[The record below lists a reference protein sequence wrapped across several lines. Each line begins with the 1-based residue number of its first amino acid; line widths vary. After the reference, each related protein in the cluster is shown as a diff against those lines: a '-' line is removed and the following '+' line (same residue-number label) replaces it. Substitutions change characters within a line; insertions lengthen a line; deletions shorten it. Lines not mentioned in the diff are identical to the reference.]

1 MPNYARNRTYV
12 LPLVAVAVV
21 AAPVAAGFL
30 GEQGQIRFSND
41 AAAEGPS
48 MMSTTQVGLSGAP
61 TVVLPLREL
70 AGMQMPELKVADL
83 RLVPGTP
90 PLPEDSRVR
99 PIGFVS
105 AAGAAPIS
113 AQTPALDPGVV
124 PEQLTDRIGAQVT
137 ELTHQGRFSMI
148 GLTAPNLEGVT
159 AMVRARQF
167 DGSWG
172 PWFEAGTDDSVAA
185 RRPGQGRLQ
194 GSEPVY
200 VGDTDAVQIL
210 STREPTA
217 TDDPAR
223 QGPRPVAGPDH
234 LGLPVPEMSAVLLDP
249 GRGEENLSAIAAP
262 LAGGGP
268 RVISRAQWGADESI
282 RCEDPTYDDGLGGI
296 VVHHTA
302 GRNDYSKAESAA
314 IIRGIYAYH
323 AETLGWCDIG
333 YHALVDKYGQI
344 FEGHF
349 GGLDRPV
356 QGAHTGGFNEN
367 TAGVAFMGNHETEEP
382 PKAAV
387 TAMGQF
393 IGWRARVAGL
403 DPQGTTTMV
412 SEGTEFTPYGEG
424 EQVQL
429 PVVFSHRDVGN
440 TDCAGDAAYALMDR
454 LRSIAAGTSSGAVPR
469 QPAGEQGSTPLPAQP
484 DLDADDDV
492 SILAALTGRLLD
504 LVDHNVLAR
513 RWVDAGGPQGRLGL
527 AASEPVPTAEGGQ
540 YARFVNGYL
549 FQAPDGQVYEVGG
562 LIGQRFAQLGGD
574 SGALGAPLSNE
585 YPVPGGARVDFGR
598 GSLVFNEATGVVT
611 SVGLP
616 QPGSDHSTPTAE
628 SPTSTPADTQPAPAP
643 FPADTAPAPNP
654 VAPNPAEAAPGEEPV
669 AGQ

>member
-1 MPNYARNRTYV
+1 MPNYTRKRSYV

-30 GEQGQIRFSND
+30 GGDGQYRFSND
-41 AAAEGPS
+41 SETDRLRPTA
-48 MMSTTQVGLSGAP
+48 TTQIGLAGAP
-61 TVVLPLREL
+61 RVVLPLREL
-70 AGMQMPELKVADL
+70 AGMQLPDLKVADL
-83 RLVPGTP
+83 RLVPGAP
-90 PLPEDSRVR
+90 PLPEGSRVG
-99 PIGFVS
+99 PIGFVTDE
-105 AAGAAPIS
+105 GTAPIS
-113 AQTPALDPGVV
+113 ARTPALDPGVV
-124 PEQLTDRIGAQVT
+124 PEHLADRVGAQVT
-137 ELTHQGRFSMI
+137 ELTNGSRFSMV
-148 GLTAPNLEGVT
+148 GLTAPDLAGVT
-159 AMVRARQF
+159 AMVRARQL

-172 PWFEAGTDDSVAA
+172 PWFEAGTDDSVSA
-185 RRPGQGRLQ
+185 RRPGSGRMQ

-210 STREPTA
+210 STRKLTDTAEPGSRG
-217 TDDPAR
+217 PA
-223 QGPRPVAGPDH
+223 PVAGPDH
-234 LGLPVPEMSAVLLDP
+234 FGLAVPEMSAVLLDP
-249 GRGEENLSAIAAP
+249 GRSEENLSAIAAP

-314 IIRGIYAYH
+314 IVRGIYAYH

-349 GGLDRPV
+349 GGLDEPV

-367 TAGVAFMGNHETEEP
+367 TAGVAFMGNHESEDPTQ
-382 PKAAV
+382 AAI

-393 IGWRARVAGL
+393 VGWRARVAGL
-403 DPQGTTTMV
+403 DPRGTTTMI

-440 TDCAGDAAYALMDR
+440 TTCAGDAAYALMDR
-454 LRSIAAGTSSGAVPR
+454 IRSIAAGVGSGAGPR
-469 QPAGEQGSTPLPAQP
+469 QASVPVPAQP
-484 DLDADDDV
+484 DPDVDADV
-492 SILAALTGRLLD
+492 SALAALTGKLLD
-504 LVDHNVLAR
+504 LVDHNMLAR

-549 FQAPDGQVYEVGG
+549 FQAPDGQVYEVAGR
-562 LIGQRFAQLGGD
+562 IGQRFAQLGGD
-574 SGALGAPLSNE
+574 NGVLGTPRSNE
-585 YPVPGGARVDFGR
+585 YPVPGGVRVDFGR

-611 SVGLP
+611 TLGLP
-616 QPGSDHSTPTAE
+616 QPGSDHPRPPATPTPA
-628 SPTSTPADTQPAPAP
+628 TADTPPAPAP
-643 FPADTAPAPNP
+643 LPAEPAQVPAPALADTPE
-654 VAPNPAEAAPGEEPV
+654 VGPGEVPV
-669 AGQ
+669 AGP

>member
-1 MPNYARNRTYV
+1 MPNYTRKRTYV
-12 LPLVAVAVV
+12 LPLFAVAVV
-21 AAPVAAGFL
+21 AAPVTAGFL
-30 GEQGQIRFSND
+30 DSGGQFRFSND
-41 AAAEGPS
+41 SEADGPS
-48 MMSTTQVGLSGAP
+48 PTATTQVGLSGAP

-70 AGMQMPELKVADL
+70 TGMQLPDLRVSDL
-83 RLVPGTP
+83 RLVPGAP
-90 PLPEDSRVR
+90 PLPEGPRVGQ
-99 PIGFVS
+99 IGFIAS
-105 AAGAAPIS
+105 EGAAPIS
-113 AQTPALDPGVV
+113 AWTSALDPGVV
-124 PEQLTDRIGAQVT
+124 PEQLTDRVGAQVT
-137 ELTHQGRFSMI
+137 ELTHQSRFSMI
-148 GLTAPNLEGVT
+148 GLTAPNLEGIT
-159 AMVRARQF
+159 TMVRARQL

-185 RRPGQGRLQ
+185 RRPGPGRMQ

-210 STREPTA
+210 STRQSAA
-217 TDDPAR
+217 TDHPQF

-234 LGLPVPEMSAVLLDP
+234 LGIAVPEMSAVLLDP
-249 GRGEENLSAIAAP
+249 RRGEENLSAIAAP

-268 RVISRAQWGADESI
+268 RVISRSQWGADESI

-314 IIRGIYAYH
+314 IVRGIYAYH

-367 TAGVAFMGNHETEEP
+367 TAGVAFMGNHESEEP
-382 PKAAV
+382 SQAAI
-387 TAMGQF
+387 TAMGKF

-403 DPQGTTTMV
+403 NPRGTTTMI

-440 TDCAGDAAYALMDR
+440 TACAGDAAYALMDR
-454 LRSIAAGTSSGAVPR
+454 IRSIAAGVSSGAAPR
-469 QPAGEQGSTPLPAQP
+469 QTLGGQDSVPVPAQP
-484 DLDADDDV
+484 DSDSDVDV
-492 SILAALTGRLLD
+492 SALAALTGKLLD
-504 LVDHNVLAR
+504 LVDRNVLAR
-513 RWVDAGGPQGRLGL
+513 RWVDTGGPQGRLGL

-549 FQAPDGQVYEVGG
+549 FQAPGGQVYEVTGR
-562 LIGQRFAQLGGD
+562 IGQRFAQLGGNT
-574 SGALGAPLSNE
+574 GVLGAPRSNE
-585 YPVPGGARVDFGR
+585 YPVPGGVRVDFGR
-598 GSLVFNEATGVVT
+598 GALVFNQATGVVT
-611 SVGLP
+611 TLGLP
-616 QPGSDHSTPTAE
+616 RSASDHPMPSAA
-628 SPTSTPADTQPAPAP
+628 SPTPEPGPAPPVSADAP
-643 FPADTAPAPNP
+643 PAPE
-654 VAPNPAEAAPGEEPV
+654 PAGTVPGEVPV

>member
-1 MPNYARNRTYV
+1 MPNYTRKRSYV

-30 GEQGQIRFSND
+30 GGDGQYRFSND
-41 AAAEGPS
+41 SETDRLRPTA
-48 MMSTTQVGLSGAP
+48 TTQVGLAGAP
-61 TVVLPLREL
+61 RVVLPLREL
-70 AGMQMPELKVADL
+70 AGMQLPDLKVADL
-83 RLVPGTP
+83 RLVPGAP
-90 PLPEDSRVR
+90 PLPEGSRVG
-99 PIGFVS
+99 PIGFVTDE
-105 AAGAAPIS
+105 GAAPIS
-113 AQTPALDPGVV
+113 ARTPALDPGVV
-124 PEQLTDRIGAQVT
+124 PEHLADRVGAQVT
-137 ELTHQGRFSMI
+137 ELTNGSHFSMV
-148 GLTAPNLEGVT
+148 GLTAPDLAGVT
-159 AMVRARQF
+159 TMVRARQL
-167 DGSWG
+167 DSSWG
-172 PWFEAGTDDSVAA
+172 PWFEAGTDDSVSA
-185 RRPGQGRLQ
+185 RRPGPGRMQ

-210 STREPTA
+210 STRKLTDTAEPGSRG
-217 TDDPAR
+217 PA
-223 QGPRPVAGPDH
+223 PVAGPDH
-234 LGLPVPEMSAVLLDP
+234 LGPAVPQMSAVLLDP
-249 GRGEENLSAIAAP
+249 GRSEENLSAIAAP

-314 IIRGIYAYH
+314 IVRGIYAYH

-349 GGLDRPV
+349 GGLDEPV

-367 TAGVAFMGNHETEEP
+367 TAGVAFMGNHESEDPTQ
-382 PKAAV
+382 AAI

-393 IGWRARVAGL
+393 VGWRARVAGL
-403 DPQGTTTMV
+403 DPRGTTTMI

-440 TDCAGDAAYALMDR
+440 TTCAGDAAYALMDR
-454 LRSIAAGTSSGAVPR
+454 IRSIAAGVGSGAGPR
-469 QPAGEQGSTPLPAQP
+469 QASVPVPAQP
-484 DLDADDDV
+484 DPDVDADV
-492 SILAALTGRLLD
+492 SALAALTGKLLD
-504 LVDHNVLAR
+504 LVDHNMLAR

-549 FQAPDGQVYEVGG
+549 FQAPDGQVYEVAGR
-562 LIGQRFAQLGGD
+562 IGQRFAQLGADNGV
-574 SGALGAPLSNE
+574 LGTPRSNE
-585 YPVPGGARVDFGR
+585 YPVPGGVRVDFGR

-611 SVGLP
+611 TLGLP
-616 QPGSDHSTPTAE
+616 QPGSDHPRPPATPTPA
-628 SPTSTPADTQPAPAP
+628 TADTPPAPAP
-643 FPADTAPAPNP
+643 LPAEPAQVPAPALADTPE
-654 VAPNPAEAAPGEEPV
+654 VGPGEVPA
-669 AGQ
+669 AGP

>member
-1 MPNYARNRTYV
+1 
-12 LPLVAVAVV
+12 
-21 AAPVAAGFL
+21 
-30 GEQGQIRFSND
+30 
-41 AAAEGPS
+41 
-48 MMSTTQVGLSGAP
+48 
-61 TVVLPLREL
+61 
-70 AGMQMPELKVADL
+70 
-83 RLVPGTP
+83 
-90 PLPEDSRVR
+90 
-99 PIGFVS
+99 
-105 AAGAAPIS
+105 
-113 AQTPALDPGVV
+113 
-124 PEQLTDRIGAQVT
+124 
-137 ELTHQGRFSMI
+137 
-148 GLTAPNLEGVT
+148 
-159 AMVRARQF
+159 
-167 DGSWG
+167 
-172 PWFEAGTDDSVAA
+172 
-185 RRPGQGRLQ
+185 
-194 GSEPVY
+194 
-200 VGDTDAVQIL
+200 
-210 STREPTA
+210 
-217 TDDPAR
+217 
-223 QGPRPVAGPDH
+223 
-234 LGLPVPEMSAVLLDP
+234 MSAVLLDP

-262 LAGGGP
+262 LTGGGP

-314 IIRGIYAYH
+314 IVRGIYAYH

-367 TAGVAFMGNHETEEP
+367 TAGVAFMGDHESEEP
-382 PKAAV
+382 TQAAI

-403 DPQGTTTMV
+403 DPRGTTTMI

-440 TDCAGDAAYALMDR
+440 TTCAGDAAYALMDR
-454 LRSIAAGTSSGAVPR
+454 IRAIAAGVSSGAGPR
-469 QPAGEQGSTPLPAQP
+469 QAPGGQDSAPAPAQP
-484 DLDADDDV
+484 DADADADV
-492 SILAALTGRLLD
+492 SALAVLTGKLLD
-504 LVDHNVLAR
+504 LVDRNVLAR

-549 FQAPDGQVYEVGG
+549 FQAPDGQVYEVAGR
-562 LIGQRFAQLGGD
+562 IGQRFAQLGGD
-574 SGALGAPLSNE
+574 NGVLGAPRSNE
-585 YPVPGGARVDFGR
+585 YPVPGGVRVDFGR

-611 SVGLP
+611 TLGLP
-616 QPGSDHSTPTAE
+616 QPASDHPTQSAASPTPTRAE
-628 SPTSTPADTQPAPAP
+628 APPAPAP
-643 FPADTAPAPNP
+643 ADAAPAPSP
-654 VAPNPAEAAPGEEPV
+654 VPPGSVETVPGEVPV

>member
-1 MPNYARNRTYV
+1 MA
-12 LPLVAVAVV
+12 
-21 AAPVAAGFL
+21 
-30 GEQGQIRFSND
+30 
-41 AAAEGPS
+41 
-48 MMSTTQVGLSGAP
+48 LSGAP

-70 AGMQMPELKVADL
+70 AGIHLPDLHVADL
-83 RLVPGTP
+83 RLVPGAP
-90 PLPEDSRVR
+90 PLPESSGVG
-99 PIGFVS
+99 PIGFI
-105 AAGAAPIS
+105 AEDGAAPIS
-113 AQTPALDPGVV
+113 AGAPALDPGVV
-124 PEQLTDRIGAQVT
+124 PEQLVDRVGARVI
-137 ELTHQGRFSMI
+137 ELTRESRFSMI
-148 GLTAPNLEGVT
+148 GVTAPNLDGT
-159 AMVRARQF
+159 TTMVRARQS

-185 RRPGQGRLQ
+185 RRPGDGHVQ

-210 STREPTA
+210 STHEPTA
-217 TDDPAR
+217 TDHPGA

-234 LGLPVPEMSAVLLDP
+234 VGPEVQDLSAVLLDP
-249 GRGEENLSAIAAP
+249 GRGEEHLSAIAAP

-282 RCEDPTYDDGLGGI
+282 RCEDPTYDDGLGGV

-314 IIRGIYAYH
+314 IVRGIYAYH

-333 YHALVDKYGQI
+333 YNALVDKYGQI

-367 TAGVAFMGNHETEEP
+367 TAGVAFMGNHESEEP
-382 PKAAV
+382 SQAAV

-393 IGWRARVAGL
+393 IGWRTRIAGL
-403 DPQGTTTMV
+403 DPRGTTTMI

-424 EQVQL
+424 EHVQL

-440 TDCAGDAAYALMDR
+440 TTCAGDAAYALMDR
-454 LRSIAAGTSSGAVPR
+454 IRSIAAGVRSGAAPR
-469 QPAGEQGSTPLPAQP
+469 QSPGGQDSAPAPAQP
-484 DLDADDDV
+484 DPDADV
-492 SILAALTGRLLD
+492 SALAALTGKLLD

-527 AASEPVPTAEGGQ
+527 AASEPVATAEGGQ

-549 FQAPDGQVYEVGG
+549 FQAPDGQVYEVAGR
-562 LIGQRFAQLGGD
+562 IGQRFAQLGGD
-574 SGALGAPLSNE
+574 NGVLGAPRSNE
-585 YPVPGGARVDFGR
+585 YPVPGGVRVDFGR
-598 GSLVFNEATGVVT
+598 GSLVFNQATGVVT
-611 SVGLP
+611 TLGPP
-616 QPGSDHSTPTAE
+616 QPAADHPMPAAG
-628 SPTSTPADTQPAPAP
+628 SPTPAPAD
-643 FPADTAPAPNP
+643 PAL
-654 VAPNPAEAAPGEEPV
+654 EPGSW
-669 AGQ
+669 